1 MAAERHGGNVIFT
14 VLLFLHHLIASLE
27 GLHTPEPW
35 SRSTRF
41 RSAFP
46 PDALEHIQSMIS
58 DDIAEANNHNRR
70 SILKRAAILFPSYT
84 TVLPSSIS
92 NAIVI
97 DTDIVPTI
105 IEATH
110 DKVTVP
116 IDYIPA
122 LGAYVSNQQSTVGKK
137 KCYHISIQ
145 DFSAQAS
152 MYST

>member
-1 MAAERHGGNVIFT
+1 
-14 VLLFLHHLIASLE
+14 
-27 GLHTPEPW
+27 
-35 SRSTRF
+35 
-41 RSAFP
+41 
-46 PDALEHIQSMIS
+46 MIS
-58 DDIAEANNHNRR
+58 DDITEANHNRR
-70 SILKRAAILFPSYT
+70 SFLKSAAILFPSYT

-137 KCYHISIQ
+137 NFQHTSIQ
-145 DFSAQAS
+145 DFSTPAS